1 MCESNSAKV
10 KDDDASSRWE
20 PVSKPW
26 SYYLVLVLLLVLSP
40 LILLFSLIYR
50 IVYYC
55 CLKKPVEE
63 TEVPDPY
70 KDVRFKRCPVATWA
84 PGFTGPIKSLNEYR
98 CEYYA
103 RHAHAR
109 LAHMQEGT
117 GVEGHATFPFDEI
130 KSNVS
135 AFKREQP

>member
-20 PVSKPW
+20 PVTKPW

-84 PGFTGPIKSLNEYR
+84 PGFTGPIKSQAETRIREFGCATKAVRGVDNNDHNYGSELGQGNTLGF
-98 CEYYA
+98 
-103 RHAHAR
+103 
-109 LAHMQEGT
+109 LAG
-117 GVEGHATFPFDEI
+117 
-130 KSNVS
+130 
-135 AFKREQP
+135 RRR

>member
-55 CLKKPVEE
+55 CIKTAPKSKE
-63 TEVPDPY
+63 EVPDPY
-70 KDVRFKRCPVATWA
+70 KDEKFKRCPVAT
-84 PGFTGPIKSLNEYR
+84 
-98 CEYYA
+98 
-103 RHAHAR
+103 
-109 LAHMQEGT
+109 
-117 GVEGHATFPFDEI
+117 
-130 KSNVS
+130 
-135 AFKREQP
+135 